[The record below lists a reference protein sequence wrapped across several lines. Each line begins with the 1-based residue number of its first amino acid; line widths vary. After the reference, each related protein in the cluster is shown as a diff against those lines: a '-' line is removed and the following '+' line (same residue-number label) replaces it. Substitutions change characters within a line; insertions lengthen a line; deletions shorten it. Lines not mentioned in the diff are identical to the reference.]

1 MPATTEDLH
10 PASVGLQDLADAEVL
25 TRLLDG
31 QIHAAEAVRA
41 ALPAITEAA
50 RVTARALRSGG
61 RVVYAGAGSSGVMAL
76 SDSLEL
82 AGTFGTPAGRSP
94 ALLAGGA
101 ATLLHMANAAED
113 DETLAAADCA
123 RIGFTPDDAVI
134 CVAASGRTPY
144 TLAIARAARAAGAPV
159 IGVANAPG
167 APLLK
172 ECDVAIPLDTGPE
185 LVAGSTRMGA
195 ATAQKIALNMISTLA
210 GIRMGHVHEGR
221 MVNLTADNSK
231 LRDRAARIVAD
242 LSGADIEAARALID
256 RTDGAVKPAI
266 LLAAGAVDPPHAAE
280 LLDAA
285 GGHLGPALAALRA
298 NGRTRDLV

>member
-1 MPATTEDLH
+1 MRASTEDLH
-10 PASVGLQDLADAEVL
+10 PASAGLQNLSDSDVL

-41 ALPAITEAA
+41 ALPAIAEAA
-50 RVTARALRSGG
+50 RITARTLRSGG

-82 AGTFGTPAGRSP
+82 AGTFGTPAGSSP

-113 DETLAAADCA
+113 DEALAAADCA
-123 RIGFTPDDAVI
+123 RTGFTPDDAVI

-159 IGVANAPG
+159 IGLANVPG
-167 APLLK
+167 ARLLA
-172 ECDVAIPLDTGPE
+172 ECDVAILLDTGPE

-242 LSGADIEAARALID
+242 LSGADAAKARAMID
-256 RTDGAVKPAI
+256 RSDGAVKPAV
-266 LLAAGAVDPPHAAE
+266 LLAAGAADTAHAAE
-280 LLDAA
+280 LLAQTD
-285 GGHLGPALAALRA
+285 GHLGPALAALRSET
-298 NGRTRDLV
+298 GRDR

>member
-1 MPATTEDLH
+1 MRATTEDVH
-10 PASVGLQDLADAEVL
+10 PASAGIQDLPDAEVL

-31 QIHAAEAVRA
+31 QIRAAEAVRA
-41 ALPAITEAA
+41 ALPAIAEAA
-50 RVTARALRSGG
+50 RVTARALGGAG
-61 RVVYAGAGSSGVMAL
+61 RVIYAGAGSSGVMAL

-101 ATLLHMANAAED
+101 ETLLHMANAAED
-113 DETLAAADCA
+113 DDALAAADCA
-123 RIGFTPDDAVI
+123 RIAFAPGDAVI

-144 TLAIARAARAAGAPV
+144 TLAVARAARAAGATV
-159 IGVANAPG
+159 IGIANAPDG
-167 APLLK
+167 PLLG
-172 ECDVAIPLDTGPE
+172 ESDIAILLDTGPE

-210 GIRMGHVHEGR
+210 GLRMGHVHEGR

-242 LSGADIEAARALID
+242 LSGADPATARAMLD
-256 RTDGAVKPAI
+256 RADGAVKPAVM
-266 LLAAGAVDPPHAAE
+266 LAAGAVDPAHAAE
-280 LLDAA
+280 LLAA
-285 GGHLGPALAALRA
+285 ADGRLGPALAALRSGSPPDA
-298 NGRTRDLV
+298 

>member
-1 MPATTEDLH
+1 MRATTEDLH
-10 PASVGLQDLADAEVL
+10 PASAGLQDLADADVL

-41 ALPAITEAA
+41 ALPAIAEAA
-50 RVTARALRSGG
+50 RVTARALGAGG

-113 DETLAAADCA
+113 DEALAAADCA
-123 RIGFTPDDAVI
+123 RTGFTPDDAVI

-144 TLAIARAARAAGAPV
+144 TLAIARASRAAGTPV
-159 IGVANAPG
+159 IGLANVPG
-167 APLLK
+167 ARLLE
-172 ECDVAIPLDTGPE
+172 ECDVAILLDTGPE

-242 LSGADIEAARALID
+242 LSGADIETARTLID
-256 RTDGAVKPAI
+256 RTGGAVKPAV
-266 LLAAGAVDPPHAAE
+266 LLAAGAADPVRAAN
-280 LLDAA
+280 LLAETD
-285 GGHLGPALAALRA
+285 GHLDPALAALRSET
-298 NGRTRDLV
+298 GRDR

>member
-1 MPATTEDLH
+1 MRAKTEDLH
-10 PASVGLQDLADAEVL
+10 PASVGLQDLADPEVL

-31 QIHAAEAVRA
+31 QIHAAAAVRA
-41 ALPAITEAA
+41 ALPAIAEAA
-50 RVTARALRSGG
+50 RVTARALGAGG
-61 RVVYAGAGSSGVMAL
+61 RVIYAGAGSSGVMAL

-113 DETLAAADCA
+113 DAALAAADCA
-123 RIGFTPDDAVI
+123 RTDFTPDDAVI

-144 TLAIARAARAAGAPV
+144 TLAIAGAARAAGAQV
-159 IGVANAPG
+159 IGIANAPG
-167 APLLK
+167 ARLL
-172 ECDVAIPLDTGPE
+172 EDSDVAILLDTGPE

-242 LSGADIEAARALID
+242 LSDADLATARALID
-256 RTDGAVKPAI
+256 RTGGAVKPAVLI
-266 LLAAGAVDPPHAAE
+266 AAGAADPRDATG
-280 LLDAA
+280 LLADA
-285 GGHLGPALAALRA
+285 GGHLGPALATLRA
-298 NGRTRDLV
+298 RTGRES

>member
-1 MPATTEDLH
+1 MRASTEDLH
-10 PASVGLQDLADAEVL
+10 PASAGLQELADSDVL

-41 ALPAITEAA
+41 ALPAIAEAA
-50 RVTARALRSGG
+50 RVTARALGAGG
-61 RVVYAGAGSSGVMAL
+61 RVIYAGAGSSGVMAL

-82 AGTFGTPAGRSP
+82 AGTFGTPAGSSP

-113 DETLAAADCA
+113 DEALAAADCA
-123 RIGFTPDDAVI
+123 RTGFTPDDAVI

-144 TLAIARAARAAGAPV
+144 TLAIARASRAAGTPV
-159 IGVANAPG
+159 IGLANVPG
-167 APLLK
+167 ARLLA
-172 ECDVAIPLDTGPE
+172 ECDVAILLDTGPE

-242 LSGADIEAARALID
+242 LSGADAAKARAMID
-256 RTDGAVKPAI
+256 RSDGAVKPAV
-266 LLAAGAVDPPHAAE
+266 LLAAGAADPAHAAD
-280 LLDAA
+280 LLADAE
-285 GGHLGPALAALRA
+285 GHLGPALAALRSET
-298 NGRTRDLV
+298 GRDR

>member
-10 PASVGLQDLADAEVL
+10 PASAGLKDVADSEVL

-41 ALPAITEAA
+41 ALPAIAEAA

-101 ATLLHMANAAED
+101 ETLLHMANAAED
-113 DETLAAADCA
+113 DAALAAADCA
-123 RIGFTPDDAVI
+123 RTALTPDDAVI

-144 TLAIARAARAAGAPV
+144 TRAVARAARAAGATV
-159 IGVANAPG
+159 IAIANAPC
-167 APLLK
+167 APLL
-172 ECDVAIPLDTGPE
+172 EDCDVPILLDTGPE
-185 LVAGSTRMGA
+185 LIAGSTRMGA

-221 MVNLTADNSK
+221 MVNLTADNAK

-242 LSGADIEAARALID
+242 LSGADLATARALID
-256 RTDGAVKPAI
+256 RTGGAVKPAV
-266 LLAAGAVDPPHAAE
+266 LMAAGAPGADHAAR
-280 LLDAA
+280 LLADA
-285 GGHLGPALAALRA
+285 GGHLGPALDALRSES
-298 NGRTRDLV
+298 